1 MSVLVLQHNG
11 AARDH
16 LISSLESLGFCPSVA
31 AATEVAPQVAAGSS
45 VAAVIVDLTT
55 DVFLTTCKQVRAV
68 DKTIPL
74 VVLFD
79 DESAAQLEAALKAG
93 ATHCVLK
100 PVNPL
105 ELGAKLRSAIGKYRP
120 PGELEAEDSSLPDS
134 DPLTKLGNQRDFRTN
149 LNRAWRRDWRSRWP
163 LSLIVINIDDFAE
176 FNRLYGRSAGDD
188 CLQRIATTLQGS
200 LYRPDDLVTYS
211 GGGEFAVLSPSTDRA
226 GAAVVA
232 DRLRSKVLEL
242 AIPHAGGSS
251 SQQVTVS
258 LGAATAASGSEMAID
273 DLVAGAERALS
284 QAKLRGRNQWVVQQE
299 EAPSWLA

>member
-31 AATEVAPQVAAGSS
+31 AATEVALQVAGGSS

-55 DVFLTTCKQVRAV
+55 DVFLTACKQVRAV

-105 ELGAKLRSAIGKYRP
+105 ELGAKLRSAIGKHRP
-120 PGELEAEDSSLPDS
+120 PDQSVAENGSPS
-134 DPLTKLGNQRDFRTN
+134 DADPILKLGNQRDFRTN
-149 LNRAWRRDWRSRWP
+149 LNRVWRRDWRSRWP

-188 CLQRIATTLQGS
+188 CLQRIAAAVQES

-211 GGGEFAVLSPSTDRA
+211 GGGEFAVLLSSTDRA

-232 DRLRSKVLEL
+232 DRLRSKVLDL
-242 AIPHAGGSS
+242 AIPHAGASS
-251 SQQVTVS
+251 GQQVTIS

-299 EAPSWLA
+299 EAAPWLA

>member
-1 MSVLVLQHNG
+1 MSVLVLQDNG

-31 AATEVAPQVAAGSS
+31 AATEVAPQVIGGSN
-45 VAAVIVDLTT
+45 VGAVIVDLTT

-68 DKTIPL
+68 NKTIPL

-79 DESAAQLEAALKAG
+79 EDSAAQLEAALMAG
-93 ATHCVLK
+93 ATHCILK

-105 ELGAKLRSAIGKYRP
+105 ELGAKLRSAIAKHRP
-120 PGELEAEDSSLPDS
+120 PDRSVPENGSPSDA
-134 DPLTKLGNQRDFRTN
+134 DPLLKLGNQRDFRTN
-149 LNRAWRRDWRSRWP
+149 LNRVWRRDWRSRWP

-176 FNRLYGRSAGDD
+176 FNRLYGRAAGDD
-188 CLQRIATTLQGS
+188 CLQRIATALQGS

-211 GGGEFAVLSPSTDRA
+211 GGGEFAVLLSLTDRA

-232 DRLRSKVLEL
+232 ERLRSKVLEL
-242 AIPHAGGSS
+242 AIPHTGGSS

-299 EAPSWLA
+299 EAPPWLA